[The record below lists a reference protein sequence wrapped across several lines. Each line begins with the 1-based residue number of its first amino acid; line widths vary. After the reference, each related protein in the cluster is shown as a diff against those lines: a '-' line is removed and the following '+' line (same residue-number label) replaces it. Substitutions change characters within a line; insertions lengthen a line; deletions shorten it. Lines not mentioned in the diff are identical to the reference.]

1 MNSSR
6 SLSSILR
13 TSRIPLF
20 SQRSSN
26 TRVIRRFSSAPYDP
40 NHDPRGSVG
49 LPKEENMFEF
59 KLFTVLGISTLLIYG
74 ALFPEDISESVIKG
88 QFVDKKK
95 KSEHEDHE
103 SDHHEH

>member
-49 LPKEENMFEF
+49 LPKDNMFEF
-59 KLFTVLGISTLLIYG
+59 KLFTVIGISALLFYV
-74 ALFPEDISESVIKG
+74 ALFPEDISESVING
-88 QFVDKKK
+88 QSVEKEKRT
-95 KSEHEDHE
+95 
-103 SDHHEH
+103 